1 MLALL
6 GSAALVLVAGASWV
20 LPAAAGG
27 EDLEPPGDIDVYIID
42 DSLTLK
48 WGRNEESVNNVTF
61 SAEYQTDEME
71 NWLKMP
77 ECQHITGTECEFSL
91 RDADIFTYMKFR
103 VRAEK
108 GKRTSSWNEVEQFI
122 PFQRAHIGPPGVRLE
137 AEDKAILVHISQPG
151 EGGNMWA
158 DEIFNFKYQIVF
170 WQKSSGV
177 TQNVTT
183 KFCIEKILK
192 LSPETT
198 YCLKVEAIH
207 LSLGR
212 QSNFSEVQCINTTKA
227 NRLPV
232 PENLEVDAQ
241 GESYVLSWDYASPN
255 VSFRA
260 EWLPGYSKV
269 VPERCSDQWRPV
281 PACANVQTPRCVFP
295 QNATYT
301 GTFFLRVQASHGNN
315 TSFWSEEKLIDSQ
328 KYTAIRPP
336 TVAITP
342 TGESLLV
349 NVSCQDSSSKCQGL
363 TYEISFWEISS
374 NTKRKVVQSSPE
386 FTIMNLPP
394 LTVYCVEA
402 RVYPFASQHK
412 SSNFSKRVCEKTRAG
427 NSPVIWAV
435 TGLGILFFCALVF
448 YAGKSI
454 LKDLSHVFSSPKPPP
469 SIHELFS
476 EPPLKNLLLLTP
488 EEHTER
494 CFVIES
500 TNVVTVAEEN
510 HAPEEDHRKYS
521 FQTSQDSGNYSNE
534 EEGTGSESSQG
545 LRP

>member
-1 MLALL
+1 
-6 GSAALVLVAGASWV
+6 
-20 LPAAAGG
+20 
-27 EDLEPPGDIDVYIID
+27 
-42 DSLTLK
+42 
-48 WGRNEESVNNVTF
+48 
-61 SAEYQTDEME
+61 ME

-77 ECQHITGTECEFSL
+77 KCQHITGTKCEFSL
-91 RDADIFTYMKFR
+91 RAADIFTYTKFR

-108 GKRTSSWNEVEQFI
+108 GKRTSSWNEVERFI

-137 AEDKAILVHISQPG
+137 AEDKAIVVHISQPG
-151 EGGNMWA
+151 EGGKMWA
-158 DEIFNFKYQIVF
+158 AETYNFKYQIVF

-183 KFCIEKILK
+183 KYCIEKILK

-207 LSLGR
+207 LSLGK
-212 QSNFSEVQCINTTKA
+212 QSNFSEVQCINTTSKRELLTLET

-241 GESYVLSWDYASPN
+241 GESYVLSWDYASRN

-260 EWLPGYSKV
+260 EWLPRYLKS
-269 VPERCSDQWRPV
+269 VPEGCSGPWRPV

-295 QNATYT
+295 QNTT
-301 GTFFLRVQASHGNN
+301 HTNTFFLRVQASCGNN

-328 KYTAIRPP
+328 EYTVIRPP
-336 TVAITP
+336 TVVITF

-363 TYEISFWEISS
+363 TYEINFWEISS
-374 NTKRKVVQSSPE
+374 NTKRKVMQSSPE

-402 RVYPFASQHK
+402 RVYPFASQHR
-412 SSNFSKRVCEKTRAG
+412 SSNFSNRVCEKTRAG

-476 EPPLKNLLLLTP
+476 EPPSKNLLLLTP

-494 CFVIES
+494 CFIIES
-500 TNVVTVAEEN
+500 ANLVTVAEEN